1 MTGMR
6 TIGPAPR
13 RLPRPTRLHAA
24 AARAPAAL
32 RRFLRDTRAVA
43 GIAAALL
50 TVGTVAGAAL
60 IVDHVWLYD
69 QRDVL
74 KTAAEA
80 ASTAATL
87 EFNRQLAAN
96 PTIDDADLVE
106 KLEAVA
112 RSYVLTNLAHLPK
125 EQRERLGQDG
135 ELTITFPVLDRAE
148 RMVQVQAEANLGG
161 TLFSRYL
168 PLLGHY
174 AGPGSMQVKA
184 GVDSDSKPVE
194 VVLAIDTSTSM
205 KANLEDTSYTDPHL
219 TLPADQECTASSLAR
234 ECSRMAIVQRAALH
248 LVDTLQPD
256 ENNRVAVGL
265 VPWHLHV
272 RLDQPTADR
281 WTQNQWARYPKRRH
295 YEFPWLNCNPRQV
308 ATCTNPPAGA
318 EEALPGTAPGTWQRC
333 LDEDRMDPGASNT
346 LAALPDVD
354 QSVGELLAPP
364 SQKPF
369 AQGYFQAGF
378 GVGYQCRDPR
388 SSSFPSDL
396 QFQSC
401 YELPP
406 GLAQIPEQYQHKI
419 YRSTSQYSCRPGTSE
434 VLPLSTDPDAI
445 KQEIRTL
452 SPVGGL
458 TYSALGVLW
467 GQRLLEPSWKTAW
480 GGTGAHPVGPTDP
493 DADKMRKAIVLL
505 TDGEDSYC
513 GVGNLGCDEVDG
525 RLVGVP
531 RDTACT
537 EAKKKGTEIF
547 VIAAMKPG
555 SISGEL
561 GQDLRACSSASDA
574 EYPAGTRRPGTNY
587 VFLNNHDPADI
598 GAAFAEIAAHLRTLR
613 RTL

>member
-1 MTGMR
+1 MT
-6 TIGPAPR
+6 
-13 RLPRPTRLHAA
+13 
-24 AARAPAAL
+24 AARALGGSL
-32 RRFLRDTRAVA
+32 RRFARETRAAAGLVA
-43 GIAAALL
+43 AML
-50 TVGTVAGAAL
+50 TIGTVAGGAL

-80 ASTAATL
+80 AAVAATR
-87 EFNRQLAAN
+87 EFNRQLATNA
-96 PTIDDADLVE
+96 TISDADLE
-106 KLEAVA
+106 KKLEAVA
-112 RSYVLTNLAHLPK
+112 RSYVLINLAHLPK

-135 ELTITFPVLDRAE
+135 ELTITFPALDRRE
-148 RMVQVQAEANLGG
+148 RMVQVKAEANLGG

-168 PLLGHY
+168 PLLGNY

-184 GVDSDSKPVE
+184 GIDSDSKPVE

-205 KANLEDTSYTDPHL
+205 KANLEDDYTDPNL

-234 ECSRMAIVQRAALH
+234 ECSRMALVQRAASH
-248 LVDTLQPD
+248 LVDILQPD
-256 ENNRVAVGL
+256 ETNRVAVGL
-265 VPWHLHV
+265 VPWHLQV

-295 YEFPWLNCNPRQV
+295 YEFPWLNCNLFQ
-308 ATCTNPPAGA
+308 AAAACTNPPAGA
-318 EEALPGTAPGTWQRC
+318 EEALPGTAPETWRRC
-333 LDEDRMDPGASNT
+333 LDEDRMDPGASST

-354 QSVGELLAPP
+354 RSVGELLAPP

-369 AQGYFQAGF
+369 AQGYFRAGF
-378 GVGYQCRDPR
+378 GLGYQCRDPR

-396 QFQSC
+396 QSQRC

-406 GLAQIPEQYQHKI
+406 GLAQIPKQYQHKI
-419 YRSTSQYSCRPGTSE
+419 YRSSSQYSCRPGTSE

-493 DADKMRKAIVLL
+493 DADKMRKVIVLL

-555 SISGEL
+555 SVSGEL
-561 GQDLRACSSASDA
+561 GQDLRACSSESDD
-574 EYPAGTRRPGTNY
+574 EYPVGTKRPGTNY
-587 VFLNNHDPADI
+587 VFLNNDDPADI
-598 GAAFAEIAAHLRTLR
+598 EAAFAKIGAYLRTLR
-613 RTL
+613 RIL